1 MDFVEEYQRL
11 SAATTVAGPERR
23 CPVAAVTKKAL

>member
-11 SAATTVAGPERR
+11 SAATMVAGPNAGAR
-23 CPVAAVTKKAL
+23 VAAVTKKAL